1 MPTADTFTALGVGN
15 GFPSCL
21 DKIDVSPY
29 DYWITLG
36 GFKESDGGSPT
47 TTQINN
53 SLVNA
58 MKLVWSC
65 YSVSWT
71 ATSDAGEIASF
82 DNDAN
87 NEFREPF
94 ENVCHGNFIGSG
106 LKDEAINSDGQL
118 AAIVEF
124 ANNNEIYRFYNGDET
139 NENNFIGYGIKTGG
153 GGLLKGFAKKFDAI
167 GFTTGYIESLYF
179 GFVDEGQEGLYN
191 FSYVEISGIS
201 LVLRERNAG
210 DAGSSALGNP
220 SINYYTYS

>member
-1 MPTADTFTALGVGN
+1 MPTATPFAALGRG
-15 GFPSCL
+15 GWFPSCL

-58 MKLVWSC
+58 MKLVWNC
-65 YSVSWT
+65 YSFSWT

-94 ENVCHGNFIGSG
+94 KNVCNGNFIGSG
-106 LKDEAINSDGQL
+106 LRDEARNSNGGI

-124 ANNNEIYRFYNGDET
+124 SSNDKIYKFYNGDET
-139 NENNFIGYGIKTGG
+139 NENNFIGYGIKAGG
-153 GGLLKGFAKKFDAI
+153 SYTLRGFAGKFDAQN
-167 GFTTGYIESLYF
+167 FSTGYIESSYF
-179 GFVDEGQEGLYN
+179 SFVNGGQAGLYD
-191 FSYVEISGIS
+191 FSYVEISGIPF
-201 LVLRERNAG
+201 VLREFTTG
-210 DAGSSALGNP
+210 DAGSSAIGDL
-220 SINYYTYS
+220 SINYYT